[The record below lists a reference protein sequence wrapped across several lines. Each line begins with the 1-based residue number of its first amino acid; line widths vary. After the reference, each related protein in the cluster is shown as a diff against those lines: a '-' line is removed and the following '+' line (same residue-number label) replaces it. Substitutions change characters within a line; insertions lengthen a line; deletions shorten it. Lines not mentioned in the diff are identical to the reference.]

1 MGKESEHHS
10 PEKSYWVSQKK
21 YFYVYKLLSVCS
33 ASGNIQSL
41 DLIKVSVHDASY
53 LKDLKELFNN
63 FMIIGDKGYI
73 SSQQQINLFQTAG
86 IEFEVPLRSNQKE
99 QKPTM

>member
-1 MGKESEHHS
+1 
-10 PEKSYWVSQKK
+10 
-21 YFYVYKLLSVCS
+21 
-33 ASGNIQSL
+33 
-41 DLIKVSVHDASY
+41 
-53 LKDLKELFNN
+53 LKDVKELFNN

-73 SSQQQINLFQTAG
+73 SSQQQINLFETAG